1 MKFSSYIS
9 AAALLAVASLTACQ
23 DDFENV
29 DNRISDTGALVP
41 TNVLVDGQAS
51 EQIISFNV
59 QMANPVPAEV
69 SVTYAV
75 DMSKVEAYNTIYQ
88 ANAIELP
95 AENYEL
101 LQPVATFIEN
111 AVTSSNVEVKIKD
124 LLSLDRECVYVLPV
138 TVAESTVPVLESQKT
153 RYIVVRGAALVN
165 VAANMVENNASLV
178 NPSAASALANITE
191 FTFQCIINV
200 DAWGGADSNIQSI
213 AGIESNWLFRVSDSG
228 LPANQLQFVT
238 PSGNITDASWQ
249 LKANQFQRLT
259 FTWDAST
266 GQATLYVDGVKKNT
280 MTGSSR
286 RGVSWN
292 SSGFYIGK
300 SYNDNRWLNGLIS
313 EVRVWNRILSD
324 AEIADATQPY
334 LIDVN
339 AEGLVAYWK
348 FNEGAGSLIHDYCN
362 GYDLNCVSTPKWVEI
377 SLPE

>member
-29 DNRISDTGALVP
+29 DNRVSDTGALVP
-41 TNVLVDGQAS
+41 TNVLVDGQAN
-51 EQIISFNV
+51 EQVVSFNV
-59 QMANPVPAEV
+59 QMANPVPSEV
-69 SVTYAV
+69 TVTYAP
-75 DMSKVEAYNTIYQ
+75 DMSKVEAYNAIYG
-88 ANAIELP
+88 ANAVELP
-95 AENYEL
+95 AENYEI

-111 AVTSSNVEVKIKD
+111 GVSSSNVEVKIKD
-124 LLSLDRECVYVLPV
+124 LLSLDRELVYVLPL
-138 TVAESTVPVLESQKT
+138 TVVQSTVPVLESQNT
-153 RYIVVRGAALVN
+153 RYIVVRGAALIN
-165 VAANMVENNASLV
+165 VAANMVENNASLIT
-178 NPSAASALANITE
+178 ATASNLGNITQ

-200 DAWGGADSNIQSI
+200 DAWGGANENIQSI
-213 AGIESNWLFRVSDSG
+213 AGIESRWLLRISDAG

-238 PSGNITDASWQ
+238 PSGNITDGSWK
-249 LKANQFQRLT
+249 LEDKKFQRLT

-266 GQATLYVDGVKKNT
+266 GQATLYVDGAKKNT

-286 RGVSWN
+286 AGVNWN
-292 SSGFYIGK
+292 STSFYIGK
-300 SYNDNRWLNGLIS
+300 SYNDSRWLNGLIS

-334 LIDVN
+334 LVATD

-348 FNEGAGSLIHDYCN
+348 FNEGAGTLIHDYCN